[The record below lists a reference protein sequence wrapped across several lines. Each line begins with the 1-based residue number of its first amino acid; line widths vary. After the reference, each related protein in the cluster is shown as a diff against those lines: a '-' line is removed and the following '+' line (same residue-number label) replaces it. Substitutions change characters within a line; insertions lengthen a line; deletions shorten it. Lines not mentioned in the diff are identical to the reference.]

1 MQSVAEK
8 CYNAHIMKVSR
19 IDRERMVVAG
29 TWDDFCAFRKER
41 MEAGVKPNAAFEEAM
56 ARFCPKDVAA
66 EGGGDS
72 SEGGGGVDASA
83 FVGKVFS
90 AKDAPWIVAWVM
102 DRMFVKDVAAEDAPN
117 GVAWTLLKMCQRSSA
132 FAEEF
137 VSRVFVKMIPTK
149 PPEEEKSGDDFDGKV
164 EYDILGRLLDG
175 EGR

>member
-1 MQSVAEK
+1 
-8 CYNAHIMKVSR
+8 MKVSR
-19 IDRERMVVAG
+19 IDRERMVAAG

-41 MEAGVKPNAAFEEAM
+41 MEAGVKPNAAFEEAI
-56 ARFCPKDVAA
+56 ARFCPKEVAA
-66 EGGGDS
+66 DGGDAEASGGG
-72 SEGGGGVDASA
+72 EGVDSSA

-90 AKDAPWIVAWVM
+90 AKDAPGIVAWVM
-102 DRMFVKDVAAEDAPN
+102 DRMFVKDVAADDAPN
-117 GVAWTLLKMCQRSSA
+117 GVAWTLLKMCQRSSS